1 MESSESD
8 DEEEDEE
15 EDLLGNILVDFL
27 GGFVFSMKEAFFGLL
42 SSSLELELELE
53 LELSGSSSP
62 PLPLSEPPLAATA
75 LLCSFNQ
82 ALASSKLSKIAIRF
96 LPCRHKRSRSMTE
109 TATLQALSSRS

>member
-62 PLPLSEPPLAATA
+62 PLPFVRATLSCYCAPM
-75 LLCSFNQ
+75 LLQPSLGFIQ
-82 ALASSKLSKIAIRF
+82 AVKNCHQIPTMSAET
-96 LPCRHKRSRSMTE
+96 MTE